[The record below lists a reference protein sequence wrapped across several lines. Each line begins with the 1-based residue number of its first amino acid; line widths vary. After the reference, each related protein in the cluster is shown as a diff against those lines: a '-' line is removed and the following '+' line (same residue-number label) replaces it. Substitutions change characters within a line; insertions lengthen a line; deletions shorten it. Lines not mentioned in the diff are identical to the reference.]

1 MALCCIDE
9 CQGRITRIVIL
20 QRLFQISKIHHD
32 GIAEVCLP
40 SRITWMPVDGCM
52 GAILQIFAFLV
63 FFEISKKMHFLL
75 QLLVPP
81 GSKKYFEVGAE
92 TSGIESSR

>member
-20 QRLFQISKIHHD
+20 QRLFQISKIRHD
-32 GIAEVCLP
+32 GIAEVCMLT
-40 SRITWMPVDGCM
+40 RTTWMPLDGSM

-63 FFEISKKMHFLL
+63 FFEISKKCIFC
-75 QLLVPP
+75 
-81 GSKKYFEVGAE
+81 FNF
-92 TSGIESSR
+92 